1 MKKAVLVDGD
11 SFQHLFPHDIN
22 YERETLAAH
31 GIELVVTQVNTDE
44 EYIAACQD
52 ADAVLIVFANTN
64 RNVISQLKNCKAL
77 IRYGV
82 GYDVIDVDAATDY
95 NIAACNI
102 PHYCSEEVA
111 VHACALILDCVRR
124 ITIDDRN
131 VKAGKWS
138 EKASY
143 AYSRLSNLVVGTL
156 GFGNIAR
163 KVAFYMK
170 AFGCRVMAYDPY
182 LPDTVFEQAGVQ
194 RASKEDICRNADII
208 SVHIPYNKETHHT
221 LDQAEFAM
229 MKDGVM
235 IVNTARGGVI
245 NQDALCDALDSGKVR
260 AAGLDV
266 LEGEPVTDRNARI
279 LQYSN
284 VTITPH
290 RGAQS
295 TEATHDL
302 IVQVIE
308 TAITAI
314 EGTLPENAVNRKAL
328 LEKKM

>member
-1 MKKAVLVDGD
+1 MI
-11 SFQHLFPHDIN
+11 FFPP
-22 YERETLAAH
+22 
-31 GIELVVTQVNTDE
+31 
-44 EYIAACQD
+44 
-52 ADAVLIVFANTN
+52 TN
-64 RNVISQLKNCKAL
+64 LNLISQLNNFLPL
-77 IRYGV
+77 IHYGLR
-82 GYDVIDVDAATDY
+82 YDVIDVDSATDY
-95 NIAACNI
+95 YIAACNI

-111 VHACALILDCVRR
+111 VHASALILDCVRR

-163 KVAFYMK
+163 KVASYMK

-245 NQDALCDALDSGKVR
+245 NPDALCDALDSGKGR
-260 AAGLDV
+260 AAGLGV
-266 LEGEPVTDRNARI
+266 LEGEPVTDRHARN
-279 LQYSN
+279 LQYGH
-284 VTITPH
+284 VTINPH
-290 RGAQS
+290 RVAQR
-295 TEATHDL
+295 TEAHPYL
-302 IVQVIE
+302 I
-308 TAITAI
+308 
-314 EGTLPENAVNRKAL
+314 
-328 LEKKM
+328 